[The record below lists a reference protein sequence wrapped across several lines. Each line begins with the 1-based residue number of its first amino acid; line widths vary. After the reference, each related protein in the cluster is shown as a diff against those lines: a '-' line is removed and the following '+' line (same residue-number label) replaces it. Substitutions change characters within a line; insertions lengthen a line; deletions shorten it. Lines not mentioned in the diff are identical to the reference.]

1 MMQVLVE
8 NAEAY
13 QLFLEWEAEDSRNAA
28 SIDKL
33 YEDVRKQL
41 IKQHALPEDISGII
55 TNKTSSGMPKVCK
68 VVYVLGKVMSGQDY
82 FSFRRADLSK
92 GPASLDR
99 VSEMLLS
106 LLSLNCVP

>member
-1 MMQVLVE
+1 MVE

-33 YEDVRKQL
+33 YEDVHKQL
-41 IKQHALPEDISGII
+41 IKQYELPEDISGII
-55 TNKTSSGMPKVCK
+55 TNETSRGMQKVCT
-68 VVYVLGKVMSGQDY
+68 VVYVLGKAMSGQDY

-92 GPASLDR
+92 GAASLDR
-99 VSEMLLS
+99 VRCCYL
-106 LLSLNCVP
+106 CFR

>member
-28 SIDKL
+28 CIDKL

-41 IKQHALPEDISGII
+41 IKQHELPEDISGII
-55 TNKTSSGMPKVCK
+55 TNETICGINKVCK
-68 VVYVLGKVMSGQDY
+68 LVYVLGKVMSLQDY
-82 FSFRRADLSK
+82 FSFRRADLCI
-92 GPASLDR
+92 SLDQVR
-99 VSEMLLS
+99 Y
-106 LLSLNCVP
+106 

>member
-33 YEDVRKQL
+33 YEDVREQL
-41 IKQHALPEDISGII
+41 IEQHALPEDISGII
-55 TNKTSSGMPKVCK
+55 TNKTSSGMSKVCK

-92 GPASLDR
+92 GAASLDR
-99 VSEMLLS
+99 VRCCYL
-106 LLSLNCVP
+106 CFR